1 MRSVTAIEVI
11 SIAFLFYSNKWR
23 TWCTV
28 VPKDE
33 PVHDLLRVD
42 ETIMDGSAGAIH
54 ILVMLVRVSHHD
66 DGRIFMESRLLII
79 KDGRHSYRDVQS
91 RDEHEEDEVMGHIYL
106 VPCSIPVP

>member
-1 MRSVTAIEVI
+1 MRNVTAIEVI
-11 SIAFLFYSNKWR
+11 SITFLFYSNQWR

-42 ETIMDGSAGAIH
+42 ETITDDSVGAIH

-66 DGRIFMESRLLII
+66 NGRIFMESRLLII
-79 KDGRHSYRDVQS
+79 KKGRHSYRDVQS
-91 RDEHEEDEVMGHIYL
+91 RDEHEEDDVMGHIYL
-106 VPCSIPVP
+106 VLCSIPVP